1 MLRGAPGKIQVDSSF
16 FCCYNTR
23 RYGVKM
29 TVKLILLKS
38 GENIVSEI
46 KEGYFENKLV
56 CYMLDKPCT
65 ISINGT
71 YKILDEDD
79 GENKVSISLHPWPSL
94 SSQTTI
100 ELIPDWIVTIV
111 DPIDSIKKMYKTQVL
126 GVKENEPNQD
136 IVIDEQSDSDQSD

>member
-1 MLRGAPGKIQVDSSF
+1 
-16 FCCYNTR
+16 
-23 RYGVKM
+23 M